1 MKMTFKQ
8 TIIKSEFDEENIEE
22 HIKSEL
28 VPNVN
33 DYVIVGNIYGRVY
46 DKIID
51 YNNCNDIVIKIRSRE
66 MFEEE
71 I

>member
-1 MKMTFKQ
+1 MKITFKQ

-46 DKIID
+46 DKIFD
-51 YNNCNDIVIKIRSRE
+51 YNNCNDIVIRIRSRE
-66 MFEEE
+66 MF
-71 I
+71 